1 MQTIFLLH
9 AVCYEE
15 RACQLFKFSMLQEVK
30 EGPFAALIIESS
42 PIFLTYFQK
51 PMWFYLL
58 APKDS
63 LMGSV

>member
-15 RACQLFKFSMLQEVK
+15 RACQLLKFSMLQEVK

-42 PIFLTYFQK
+42 PIFFNLFPETNVVLFTCSQR
-51 PMWFYLL
+51 
-58 APKDS
+58 
-63 LMGSV
+63 